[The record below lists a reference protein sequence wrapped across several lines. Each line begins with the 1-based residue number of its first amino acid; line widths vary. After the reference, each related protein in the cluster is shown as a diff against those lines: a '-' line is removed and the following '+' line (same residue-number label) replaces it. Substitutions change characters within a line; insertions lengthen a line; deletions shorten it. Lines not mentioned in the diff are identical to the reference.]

1 MKSYLRKLKKAK
13 NTRVNY
19 RKHHVLVNKKT
30 KAVASSNSFKI
41 SAAAAASVN
50 GDLNGI
56 MAALPLEKAELLLE
70 KNELVKKNSRN
81 LVRDSVREITRRQA
95 LEAIP
100 TLAVFYHAQLPAY
113 RPPRINEFCRW
124 IVYSLRD
131 RSSQASV
138 YAVKQGFDE
147 LLDANRNA
155 RWWQDQLKKMQS

>member
-1 MKSYLRKLKKAK
+1 
-13 NTRVNY
+13 
-19 RKHHVLVNKKT
+19 
-30 KAVASSNSFKI
+30 
-41 SAAAAASVN
+41 
-50 GDLNGI
+50 
-56 MAALPLEKAELLLE
+56 
-70 KNELVKKNSRN
+70 
-81 LVRDSVREITRRQA
+81 

-100 TLAVFYHAQLPAY
+100 TRAVFDHAQLPAY